1 MVVIRITINENGMSC
16 IKMRAGHYVQFFS
29 KIIFFEQNLRSL
41 RMFIKVPTIQE
52 MFDNE
57 PWPLN
62 IVENYGI
69 VDLDS
74 TWFNYI
80 ASKIILANELLN
92 DPRENLTVADYGQIL
107 SARYEWYEPAFG
119 Y

>member
-52 MFDNE
+52 MFG
-57 PWPLN
+57 
-62 IVENYGI
+62 NY
-69 VDLDS
+69 
-74 TWFNYI
+74 
-80 ASKIILANELLN
+80 KIIIINNFVCHL
-92 DPRENLTVADYGQIL
+92 
-107 SARYEWYEPAFG
+107 F
-119 Y
+119 